1 MAMGIGTRAGP
12 GARGR
17 IVAAAITA
25 ILAASCGGTAG
36 PAASPTAGAA
46 TPTGSVAS
54 TPKPVEHHAVK
65 LAFSNATPQVNK
77 IPTILALEVLKQNG
91 HAVTSIF
98 LQSSEDPVQAV
109 VRGDANFGSAS
120 SSAVFTAI
128 SQGIPVKAV
137 MVANGPDYV
146 MVAPSGV
153 TGPAGL
159 DGLRVGIHAAVS
171 STALYTNVMLEKY
184 PNVHPTI
191 LVVPGSAN
199 RVQAL
204 AAGQLDASV
213 IQLSDI
219 PSLEKLAP
227 GKFHTI
233 YDVGKE
239 RPDLMDAVIFIKADL
254 LQTDPT
260 LVQQVITA
268 QLQAD
273 RNAYTDTK
281 SLTAAIVKYVPSTPE
296 DQAAQFMKFYTDSN
310 IWPKDG
316 GMTDASVTATLKAL
330 VSSQLVKQAPT
341 ASACCD
347 RSALDQALKTIGK

>member
-1 MAMGIGTRAGP
+1 MGIGIGAGP
-12 GARGR
+12 GARRR

-25 ILAASCGGTAG
+25 ILAASCGGTGG
-36 PAASPTAGAA
+36 PAASAAALTAAPAA
-46 TPTGSVAS
+46 SAAS

-77 IPTILALEVLKQNG
+77 IPTILALEALKQNG
-91 HAVTSIF
+91 HDVTSIF

-146 MVAPSGV
+146 MVAPTSV
-153 TGPAGL
+153 TAPAGL

-184 PNVHPTI
+184 PNVHPKI

-260 LVQQVITA
+260 LVQQLITA

-273 RNAYTDTK
+273 RNAYTDTT

-296 DQAAQFMKFYTDSN
+296 AQAAQFMKFYTDSS

-316 GMTDASVTATLKAL
+316 GMTDASVAATLKAL
-330 VSSQLVKQAPT
+330 VSSGLVKQAPS

-347 RSALDQALKTIGK
+347 RSALDQALKSIGK